1 MTQDQLMG
9 LLRQV
14 LPILGTLAT
23 AFGWLTPDKVAS
35 LTANILAIAG
45 PAVTIIGIVWA
56 WIANSKASIAASIG
70 ASPGTTV
77 TPNTNGTAT
86 VIIKDPVMAK
96 AAIEGQAQ
104 G

>member
-45 PAVTIIGIVWA
+45 PLVTLARMVWA
-56 WIANSKASIAASIG
+56 WIATSKTSIAASIG
-70 ASPGTTV
+70 ASSGTVV
-77 TPNTNGTAT
+77 TPAANGTAT